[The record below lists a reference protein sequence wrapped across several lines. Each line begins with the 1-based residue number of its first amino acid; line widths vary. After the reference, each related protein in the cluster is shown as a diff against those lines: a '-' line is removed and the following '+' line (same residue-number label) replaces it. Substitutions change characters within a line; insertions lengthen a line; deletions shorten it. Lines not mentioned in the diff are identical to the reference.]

1 MPPLTAILIAHNE
14 EQDLPRALASLAG
27 VADEIVL
34 VDSGSTD
41 RTVEIAGQ
49 FGARVLTKPFVNF
62 AEQKN
67 YAAAQA
73 ANDWV
78 FSMDCDEAL
87 SPELHQSLLEWKR
100 SEPDRWGYEV
110 SRLTMYLGRWIRHSG
125 WYPDYIVRLYR
136 RDHGQF
142 FGPLHENVRFT
153 GPSGRL
159 VGELQH
165 FTMNS
170 VGEHAAKVDAF
181 TTIAARDYFQRGR
194 KSWRIPMLL
203 LPPWTFFQSLVL
215 RLGLLDGYR
224 GWLIAWMAARFVGLK
239 FYKLGLLR
247 RGASPQKKTGPQLQ
261 GD

>member
-1 MPPLTAILIAHNE
+1 MPPLTAILIAYNE
-14 EQDLPRALASLAG
+14 EENLPRALASLEG

-41 RTVEIAGQ
+41 RTAEIGQQ
-49 FGARVLTKPFVNF
+49 FGARVFTKPFAGF

-67 YAAAQA
+67 YAAEQA
-73 ANDWV
+73 ANDWL

-87 SPELHQSLLEWKR
+87 SPELRQSLLEWKR
-100 SEPDRWGYEV
+100 SEPDRAGYEV
-110 SRLTMYLGRWIRHSG
+110 SRFTKYLGRWIRHSG

-136 RDHGQF
+136 RDRGQF
-142 FGPLHENVRFT
+142 FGLLHENVRFT
-153 GPSGRL
+153 GPPGRL

-170 VGEHAAKVDAF
+170 VAEHAAKVDSF
-181 TTIAARDYFQRGR
+181 TTIAAQDYFQRGR

-224 GWLIAWMAARFVGLK
+224 GWLIAWMAARYVFLK
-239 FYKLGLLR
+239 YYRLGLLR
-247 RGASPQKKTGPQLQ
+247 RGGPPL
-261 GD
+261 GETMPPPHGN